1 MGKNWA
7 PGGTSAHVDTF
18 AAEHL
23 PPKADWPPMNYKT
36 LPELAAYPD
45 RMNCA
50 VWLLDRQCERFGD
63 RVVLRSPTMHW
74 TYNELNAAANR
85 IAHVLVEDFG
95 LRPGERVLLRS
106 PNNPMYVACWFA
118 VMKAGGIVV
127 ATMPLLRHREIA
139 FIADRAQVRIAL
151 CDARLADELK
161 AAMGATKTLET
172 AVHFDG
178 LGGGQGELERMAAG
192 KPDSFVAVD
201 TAADDVCLI
210 AFTSGTTGQ
219 PKGAMHFHRDILAM
233 CDCFSTYILK
243 PGPEDVFA
251 GSPPIAFTFG
261 LGALIAFPMH
271 AGASTFFAESYTPDS
286 LVETINKENVTVLF
300 TAPTMFRALTP
311 IAQKTRMPTLAKC
324 VSAGETLPK
333 PTWEGWYEAT
343 GIRII
348 DGIGST
354 EMLHIFIAC
363 SDDDIRP
370 GATGKAIPGY
380 EATILDDD
388 GNEVPPG
395 TIGRLAVRGPT
406 GCRYLDNPERQAAYV
421 AHGWNLTGDAY
432 VKDADGYFWYQA
444 RTDDMIISAGYN
456 IAGPEVEAV
465 LLEHPAVAE
474 CAVVGAPD
482 PNRGTI
488 VKAFVVPRDKSQAGP
503 DLVKALQDHV
513 KATIAPYK
521 YPRAV
526 EFIDELPK
534 TQTGKVQRFA
544 LREQSS

>member
-1 MGKNWA
+1 MPDIWA
-7 PGGTSAHVDTF
+7 PGGNSAHVDTF

-23 PPKADWPPMNYKT
+23 PPKAEWPPMNYDT
-36 LPELAAYPD
+36 LPELKAYPD

-50 VWLLDRQCERFGD
+50 VELLDKQCAKFGD
-63 RVVLRSPTMHW
+63 RPVMRSPTMSL
-74 TYNELNAAANR
+74 TYNQLNEAANR
-85 IAHVLVEDFG
+85 IAHVLVDDLG
-95 LRPGERVLLRS
+95 LKPGERVLLRS

-118 VMKAGGIVV
+118 VMKAGGIVC
-127 ATMPLLRHREIA
+127 ATMPLLRNREIA
-139 FIADRAQVRIAL
+139 YIADTAQVRLAL
-151 CDARLADELK
+151 CDERLAEELTT
-161 AAMGATKTLET
+161 AMAATKTVER
-172 AVHFDG
+172 AVYFDG
-178 LGGGQGELERMAAG
+178 LGGGQGELEKMAAG
-192 KPDSFVAVD
+192 KPASFEPCD

-243 PGPEDVFA
+243 PGPDDVFA

-261 LGALIAFPMH
+261 LGALVAFPMH
-271 AGASTFFAESYTPDS
+271 CGASTFLVEAFTPDS
-286 LVETINKENVTVLF
+286 LLATMNEQQVTVLF

-311 IAQKTRMPTLAKC
+311 LANASPVASLAKC

-333 PTWEGWYEAT
+333 ATWEGWHDAT
-343 GIRII
+343 GIKII

-363 SDDDIRP
+363 EGDDIKP
-370 GATGKAIPGY
+370 GATGKPIPGY

-388 GNEVPPG
+388 GNEVPAG

-406 GCRYLDNPERQAAYV
+406 GCRYLSNPERQAAYV

-432 VKDADGYFWYQA
+432 LKDEDGYYYFQA
-444 RTDDMIISAGYN
+444 RTDDMIIASGYN

-465 LLEHPAVAE
+465 LMEHPAVAE

-482 PNRGTI
+482 AERGTV
-488 VKAFVVPRDKSQAGP
+488 VKAFVVPREPDKAGP
-503 DLVKALQDHV
+503 ELVKALQDHV

-526 EFIDELPK
+526 EFLDALPK
-534 TQTGKVQRFA
+534 TQTGKIQRFA
-544 LREQSS
+544 LRENG

>member
-1 MGKNWA
+1 MPENRA
-7 PGGTSAHVDTF
+7 PGGRSAHVDTF

-23 PPKADWPPMNYKT
+23 PPKADWPPMNYDT
-36 LPELAAYPD
+36 LPELKAYPD

-50 VWLLDRQCERFGD
+50 VELLDKQCARFGE
-63 RVVLRSPTMHW
+63 RPVMRSPTMSL
-74 TYNELNAAANR
+74 TYNQLNEAANR
-85 IAHVLVEDFG
+85 IAHVLVDDFG
-95 LRPGERVLLRS
+95 LKPGERVLLRS

-118 VMKAGGIVV
+118 VMKAGGIVC
-127 ATMPLLRHREIA
+127 ATMPLLRNREIA
-139 FIADRAQVRIAL
+139 FIADSARVRLAL
-151 CDARLADELK
+151 CDERLADELK
-161 AAMGATKTLET
+161 TAMSSTKTVEH

-178 LGGGQGELERMAAG
+178 LGGGQGELEKMAAG
-192 KPDSFVAVD
+192 KPATFEACD

-233 CDCFSTYILK
+233 CDCFSTYVLK
-243 PGPEDVFA
+243 PGPDDIFA

-261 LGALIAFPMH
+261 LGALVAFPMH
-271 AGASTFFAESYTPDS
+271 CGASTFLVEAFTPDS
-286 LVETINKENVTVLF
+286 LLATMNEQQVTVLF

-311 IAQKTRMPTLAKC
+311 LTKATPVPSLAKC

-333 PTWEGWYEAT
+333 ATWEGWHEAT
-343 GIRII
+343 GIKII

-363 SDDDIRP
+363 EGDEIKP
-370 GATGKAIPGY
+370 GATGKPIPGY

-388 GNEVPPG
+388 GNEVPAG

-406 GCRYLDNPERQAAYV
+406 GCRYLSNPERQAAYV

-432 VKDADGYFWYQA
+432 LKDEDGYYHFQA
-444 RTDDMIISAGYN
+444 RTDDMIIASGYN

-465 LLEHPAVAE
+465 LMEHPAVAE

-482 PNRGTI
+482 PERGTV
-488 VKAFVVPRDKSQAGP
+488 VKAFVVAREPDKAGP

-526 EFIDELPK
+526 EFLDALPK
-534 TQTGKVQRFA
+534 TQTGKIQRFA
-544 LREQSS
+544 LREDR

>member
-1 MGKNWA
+1 MPDIWA
-7 PGGTSAHVDTF
+7 PGGNSAHVDTF

-23 PPKADWPPMNYKT
+23 PPKAEWPPMNYDT
-36 LPELAAYPD
+36 LPELKAYPD

-50 VWLLDRQCERFGD
+50 VELLDKQCAKFGD
-63 RVVLRSPTMHW
+63 RPVMRSPTMSL
-74 TYNELNAAANR
+74 TYNQLNEAANR
-85 IAHVLVEDFG
+85 IAHVLVDDLG
-95 LRPGERVLLRS
+95 LKPGERVLLRS

-118 VMKAGGIVV
+118 VMKAGGIVC
-127 ATMPLLRHREIA
+127 ATMPLLRNREIA
-139 FIADRAQVRIAL
+139 YIADTAQVRLAL
-151 CDARLADELK
+151 CDERLAEELTT
-161 AAMGATKTLET
+161 AMAATKTVER
-172 AVHFDG
+172 AVYFDG
-178 LGGGQGELERMAAG
+178 LGGGQGELEKMAAG
-192 KPDSFVAVD
+192 KPATFEPCD

-243 PGPEDVFA
+243 PGPDDVFA

-261 LGALIAFPMH
+261 LGALVAFPMH
-271 AGASTFFAESYTPDS
+271 CGASTFLVEAFTPDS
-286 LVETINKENVTVLF
+286 LLQTMNEQKVTVLF

-311 IAQKTRMPTLAKC
+311 LAKASPVASLAKC

-333 PTWEGWYEAT
+333 ATWEGWHDAT
-343 GIRII
+343 GIKII

-363 SDDDIRP
+363 EGDDIKP
-370 GATGKAIPGY
+370 GATGKPIPGY

-388 GNEVPPG
+388 GNEVPAG

-406 GCRYLDNPERQAAYV
+406 GCRYLSNPERQAAYV

-432 VKDADGYFWYQA
+432 LKDEDGYYYFQA
-444 RTDDMIISAGYN
+444 RTDDMIIASGYN

-465 LLEHPAVAE
+465 LMEHPAVAE

-482 PNRGTI
+482 AERGTV
-488 VKAFVVPRDKSQAGP
+488 VKAFVVPRELDKAGP
-503 DLVKALQDHV
+503 ELVKALQDHV

-526 EFIDELPK
+526 EFLDALPK
-534 TQTGKVQRFA
+534 TQTGKIQRFA
-544 LREQSS
+544 LRENG

>member
-1 MGKNWA
+1 MPDIWA
-7 PGGTSAHVDTF
+7 PGGNSAHVDTF

-23 PPKADWPPMNYKT
+23 PPKAEWPPMNYDT
-36 LPELAAYPD
+36 LPELKAYPD

-50 VWLLDRQCERFGD
+50 VELLDKQCAKFGD
-63 RVVLRSPTMHW
+63 RPVMRSPTMSL
-74 TYNELNAAANR
+74 TYNQLNEAANR
-85 IAHVLVEDFG
+85 IAHVLVDDLG
-95 LRPGERVLLRS
+95 LKPGERVLLRS

-118 VMKAGGIVV
+118 VMKAGGIVC
-127 ATMPLLRHREIA
+127 ATMPLLRNREIA
-139 FIADRAQVRIAL
+139 YIADTAQVRLAL
-151 CDARLADELK
+151 CDERLAEELTT
-161 AAMGATKTLET
+161 AMAATKTAER
-172 AVHFDG
+172 AVYFDG
-178 LGGGQGELERMAAG
+178 LGGGQGELEKMAAG
-192 KPDSFVAVD
+192 KPASFEPCD

-243 PGPEDVFA
+243 PGPDDVFA

-261 LGALIAFPMH
+261 LGALVAFPMH
-271 AGASTFFAESYTPDS
+271 CGASTFLVEAFTPDS
-286 LVETINKENVTVLF
+286 LLATMNEQQVTVLF

-311 IAQKTRMPTLAKC
+311 LANASPVASLAKC

-333 PTWEGWYEAT
+333 ATWEGWHDAT
-343 GIRII
+343 GIKII

-363 SDDDIRP
+363 EGDDIKP
-370 GATGKAIPGY
+370 GATGKPIPGY

-388 GNEVPPG
+388 GNEVPAG

-406 GCRYLDNPERQAAYV
+406 GCRYLSNPERQAAYV

-432 VKDADGYFWYQA
+432 LKDEDGYYYFQA
-444 RTDDMIISAGYN
+444 RTDDMIIASGYN

-465 LLEHPAVAE
+465 LMEHPAVAE

-482 PNRGTI
+482 AERGTV
-488 VKAFVVPRDKSQAGP
+488 VKAFVVPREPDKAGP
-503 DLVKALQDHV
+503 ELVKALQDHV

-526 EFIDELPK
+526 EFLDALPK
-534 TQTGKVQRFA
+534 TQTGKIQRFA
-544 LREQSS
+544 LRENG